1 MVLSRLVVVASVVA
15 GSGVMVSAP
24 RGASAQPLPGP
35 NQFVSGLDL
44 ECYDTPGP
52 ALNIGLTLRHL
63 NPVLINLGLQPHQVV
78 IRELQQTCVP
88 VQKNGVPPQ
97 AAALPFIQHV
107 DFACYRID
115 AAPLPAPV
123 TLNLRHLNP
132 VLANFPGHPTTLTGP
147 VQLCVPVAK
156 NSINPPLAVLQL
168 VRFIDLEC
176 YRAFG
181 DHPTFTL
188 DLKQLNPQLTAI
200 PPHKMTL
207 VQTPRQVCVPVQK
220 NNQVVPTAIL
230 NIVKWVDLEKF
241 AASPSVIIHPVNV
254 LLRHLNPLFTT
265 LAPVPVT
272 LERGSALMVP
282 VAKNGVAPPPP

>member
-1 MVLSRLVVVASVVA
+1 MVSSRVWFAAVLVGAGVVATPGA
-15 GSGVMVSAP
+15 
-24 RGASAQPLPGP
+24 ASAQPLPGP

-52 ALNIGLTLRHL
+52 PLNAQITLRHL
-63 NPVLINLGLQPHQVV
+63 NPVLINLGLLPHQVV

-88 VQKNGVPPQ
+88 VRKNGVPPQ

-115 AAPLPAPV
+115 AAPLPAPL

-132 VLANFPGHPTTLTGP
+132 VLANFPGHTTTLTGP
-147 VQLCVPVAK
+147 VQLCLPVAK
-156 NSINPPLAVLQL
+156 NTINPPPAVLQL

-188 DLKQLNPQLTAI
+188 NLQQLNPQLTASI
-200 PPHKMTL
+200 PPHNMTL

-220 NNQVVPTAIL
+220 NNQVIPPAIL
-230 NIVKWVDLEKF
+230 NIVRWVDLEKF

-254 LLRHLNPLFTT
+254 LLRHLNPLFTG
-265 LAPVPVT
+265 LAPVPVV

-282 VAKNGVAPPPP
+282 VSKNGVAPPPP